1 MARIFAIVILSVCGT
16 FLIIFWL
23 LQLVDV
29 LKKDFPGKGK
39 WIILLIFG
47 NVIAATYYYSK
58 IRPYIGEM
66 KTPKVKKKSSGGL
79 ISKPVDIQKVKEK
92 KKKLENQEKREKE
105 EKEDETPEPNIVEP
119 TESES
124 NANQTIRSILQQQ
137 KAQTAPTDHEFV
149 GYGEQRK
156 WETIERNAAK
166 PPIKGRPRVH
176 EVDKLERND
185 SGLIIT
191 YGLHRKKI
199 KWKDIFLLVAGQA
212 PIGGPNTGLMVDI
225 FTRNNYGPYRIF
237 DKKILYQQFLPEVE
251 YNIDKNFKNFLRY
264 LVGRV
269 PDLPVDPDTK
279 DFIEVDDKHYNQRY
293 QSYHEFDEYAW
304 RVRCQVVDEYEIK
317 IKTDLDDV
325 EETREP
331 QQKTYELDE
340 DEIIQQYIGK
350 KPEEVEAPVSPKQNA
365 TPVEPEVEK
374 VAEKES
380 AAEPVE
386 TKKPPKTIKSEKTKS
401 KQKNKFAL
409 ILKSVDPD
417 REQEVLKLICTLLKC
432 SPQKGRRY
440 LNTPTLIAK
449 NVSRDVGLKISKKF
463 NALGAQ
469 IQGISMEQYR
479 KMKNKK

>member
-1 MARIFAIVILSVCGT
+1 MTRIFAIVILSVCGT

-29 LKKDFPGKGK
+29 LKKDFPDKGK

-58 IRPYIGEM
+58 IRPNVGKM
-66 KTPKVKKKSSGGL
+66 KTPNVKKKSSSGGL

-92 KKKLENQEKREKE
+92 KKRLETQQKKQEKE
-105 EKEDETPEPNIVEP
+105 EEDEPPEPNVVEP
-119 TESES
+119 VASES
-124 NANQTIRSILQQQ
+124 QPNQTIRSILQQQ
-137 KAQTAPTDHEFV
+137 KAQTTPTDHEFV

-166 PPIKGRPRVH
+166 PPVKGRPRVH

-185 SGLIIT
+185 SGLVIT

-199 KWKDIFLLVAGQA
+199 EWKDIFLLVAGQA
-212 PIGGPNTGLMVDI
+212 PIGGPHTGLMVDI
-225 FTRNNYGPYRIF
+225 FTRKNYGSYRIF

-264 LVGRV
+264 LVERV

-279 DFIEVDDKHYNQRY
+279 DFIEDEDKHYNQRY

-304 RVRCQVVDEYEIK
+304 RVRCQVVDEYGIK
-317 IKTDLDDV
+317 IQTDLEDV
-325 EETREP
+325 EETRTP
-331 QQKTYELDE
+331 QQKTYDLDE
-340 DEIIQQYIGK
+340 DEIIEQYIGK
-350 KPEEVEAPVSPKQNA
+350 KPEEEEETSSPKRSA

-374 VAEKES
+374 IAKQQPAEKK
-380 AAEPVE
+380 VE
-386 TKKPPKTIKSEKTKS
+386 TEKPPKKVKPSS
-401 KQKNKFAL
+401 KPKNDKFAL
-409 ILKSVDPD
+409 ILKSIDPQ

-432 SPQKGRRY
+432 SPQKGKRY
-440 LNTPTLIAK
+440 LNTPRLIAK
-449 NVSRDVGLKISKKF
+449 NVNRDVGLKISRKF